1 VEVAMNQLH
10 VQMVQSE
17 RAQAQV
23 LIAENLAVA
32 FIAEIHPNVV
42 NNRIIM
48 IDSYAGLVSRSIGY
62 G

>member
-1 VEVAMNQLH
+1 MNQLH